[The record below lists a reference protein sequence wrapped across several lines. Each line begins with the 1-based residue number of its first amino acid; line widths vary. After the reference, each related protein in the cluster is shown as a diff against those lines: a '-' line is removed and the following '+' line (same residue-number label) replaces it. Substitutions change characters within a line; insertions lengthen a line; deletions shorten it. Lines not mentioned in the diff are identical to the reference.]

1 MGLPYVLYLL
11 MASLIASPFLDLASH
26 KKGLW
31 KLSHAFTLACS
42 LACLALMAYSYGA
55 SGGTWPRVASYGELG
70 VGTCLLLDRASLF
83 MASTALLLSAL
94 ASTYALGEGPISPG
108 YCVAFT
114 ALMAGMVGVSF
125 SGDLLTL
132 YVFWEVMCLAAY
144 ALVAMG
150 ELREE
155 ALEAAWKYF
164 IMASAGAILML
175 FGASLTYGLAGTLN
189 MPLLARRLEGASD
202 RWLYV
207 ALLFFLVGMGV
218 EAALFPLYTWL
229 PDAHSA
235 APTPISTMLSGVVIE
250 IGFYALAKVMLVLFG
265 QSAFLWQATLASLC
279 VANMLVGSLSALVQ
293 RDVKRLLA
301 YSSVANM
308 GYLMA
313 ALASYNVSALS
324 AAFFFVLSHALS
336 KGLAFLCAGH
346 MATRTGSRELGAL
359 RDVRAGM
366 PLTTALLFLS
376 LLSLAGLP
384 GTCGFVAK
392 LVLIS
397 ALFST
402 ACWWLGILALLNA
415 ILMAAAYIR
424 AIWSMLGPPAKSVP
438 RSGGEGRLSLTAMAL
453 MALLIVVLGFWPSP
467 ALRLA
472 HLGARDLLG
481 VR

>member
-1 MGLPYVLYLL
+1 
-11 MASLIASPFLDLASH
+11 MAL
-26 KKGLW
+26 
-31 KLSHAFTLACS
+31 
-42 LACLALMAYSYGA
+42 
-55 SGGTWPRVASYGELG
+55 
-70 VGTCLLLDRASLF
+70 
-83 MASTALLLSAL
+83 TALALSAL
-94 ASTYALGEGPISPG
+94 ASIYALGHGPISPG

-114 ALMAGMVGVSF
+114 ALMTGMVGVSF

-150 ELREE
+150 EFRDE

-164 IMASAGAILML
+164 IMASAGAIIML
-175 FGASLTYGLAGTLN
+175 FGASLAYGLAGTLN
-189 MPLLARRLEGASD
+189 MPLLAERLGGAGGS
-202 RWLYV
+202 WLHV

-218 EAALFPLYTWL
+218 EAALFPLHTWL

-235 APTPISTMLSGVVIE
+235 APTPISTMLSGIVIE
-250 IGFYALAKVMLVLFG
+250 VGFYALAKVVLVLFG
-265 QSAFLWQATLASLC
+265 QSALLWQTALALLC

-313 ALASYNVSALS
+313 ALASYGVRTLS

-346 MATRTGSRELGAL
+346 MATYAGSRDLRAL
-359 RDVRAGM
+359 RALRSDM
-366 PLTTALLFLS
+366 PLTTALFFLS

-402 ACWWLGILALLNA
+402 ASWWLGALALLNA
-415 ILMAAAYIR
+415 VLMAAAYIR
-424 AIWSMLGPPAKSVP
+424 AIWSMLGPVGP
-438 RSGGEGRLSLTAMAL
+438 RSGGRVGEGRLSLMAMFL
-453 MALLIVVLGFWPSP
+453 MAILIVLLGLWPSP

-472 HLGARDLLG
+472 YLGAKDLLNVG
-481 VR
+481 

>member
-1 MGLPYVLYLL
+1 MGLPHVLYLL
-11 MASLIASPFLDLASH
+11 VASLIASPFLDLASH
-26 KKGLW
+26 RKGLW
-31 KLSHAFTLACS
+31 RLSHAFTLACS

-55 SGGTWPRVASYGELG
+55 SSGTWPKTIPYGELG
-70 VGTCLLLDRASLF
+70 IGTCLFLDRAGFF
-83 MASTALLLSAL
+83 MALTALLLSAL
-94 ASTYALGEGPISPG
+94 ASIYALGEGPTSPG

-132 YVFWEVMCLAAY
+132 YVFWEIMCLAAY

-150 ELREE
+150 EFREE

-175 FGASLTYGLAGTLN
+175 FGASLAYGLAGTLN
-189 MPLLARRLEGASD
+189 MPLLAQRLEGASC

-218 EAALFPLYTWL
+218 EAAFFPLHTWL

-235 APTPISTMLSGVVIE
+235 APTPISTMLSGIVIE
-250 IGFYALAKVMLVLFG
+250 IGFYALAKVLLVLFY
-265 QSAFLWQATLASLC
+265 QSAFLWQAILASLC

-301 YSSVANM
+301 YSSVANV

-313 ALASYNVSALS
+313 ALASCGVRTLS
-324 AAFFFVLSHALS
+324 AALFFVLSHALS

-346 MATRTGSRELGAL
+346 MATRAGSRDLEAL

-366 PLTTALLFLS
+366 PFTTALFFLS

-397 ALFST
+397 ALFLTTS
-402 ACWWLGILALLNA
+402 WWLGVLALLNA

-424 AIWSMLGPPAKSVP
+424 AVWSMLGPPAKAMP
-438 RSGGEGRLSLTAMAL
+438 KPIGEGRLSLTAMFL
-453 MALLIVVLGFWPSP
+453 MAILIVILGFWPGP

-472 HLGARDLLG
+472 YLGAVDLSG
-481 VR
+481 VK

>member
-1 MGLPYVLYLL
+1 VLYLL
-11 MASLIASPFLDLASH
+11 VAFLIASPFIDLASH
-26 KKGLW
+26 RRGLW
-31 KLSHAFTLACS
+31 RLSHAFTLACS
-42 LACLALMAYSYGA
+42 LACLTLMAYSYGA
-55 SGGTWPRVASYGELG
+55 SSETWPRAITYGEFG
-70 VGTCLLLDRASLF
+70 VGTCLLLDRAGFF
-83 MASTALLLSAL
+83 MALTALLLSAL
-94 ASTYALGEGPISPG
+94 TSIYALGEGPISPG

-114 ALMAGMVGVSF
+114 ALMAGMVGVSL

-132 YVFWEVMCLAAY
+132 YVFWEIMCLAAY

-150 ELREE
+150 EFKDE

-175 FGASLTYGLAGTLN
+175 FGASLAYGLAGTLN
-189 MPLLARRLEGASD
+189 MPLLARRLEGASC

-207 ALLFFLVGMGV
+207 ALLFFLAGMGV
-218 EAALFPLYTWL
+218 EAAFFPLHTWL

-235 APTPISTMLSGVVIE
+235 APTPISTMLSGIVIE
-250 IGFYALAKVMLVLFG
+250 IGFYALAKVMLILFY
-265 QSAFLWQATLASLC
+265 QSAFLWQAILASLC
-279 VANMLVGSLSALVQ
+279 VTNMLVGSLSALVQ

-313 ALASYNVSALS
+313 ALSSYGVKALS
-324 AAFFFVLSHALS
+324 AALFFVLSHALS

-346 MATRTGSRELGAL
+346 MATRAGSRDLGAL
-359 RDVRAGM
+359 RDVRVGM
-366 PLTTALLFLS
+366 PLTTALFFLS

-397 ALFST
+397 ALFLT
-402 ACWWLGILALLNA
+402 ASWWLGVLALLNA

-424 AIWSMLGPPAKSVP
+424 VVWSMLGSPAKAMP
-438 RSGGEGRLSLTAMAL
+438 RSVGEGRLSLTAMFL
-453 MALLIVVLGFWPSP
+453 MALLIVILGFWPGP

-472 HLGARDLLG
+472 YLGAMDLLG
-481 VR
+481 VK